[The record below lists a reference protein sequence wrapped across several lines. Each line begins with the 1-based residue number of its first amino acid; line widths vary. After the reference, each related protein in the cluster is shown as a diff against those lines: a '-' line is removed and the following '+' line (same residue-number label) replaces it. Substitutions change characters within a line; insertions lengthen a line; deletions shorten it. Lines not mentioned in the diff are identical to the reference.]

1 MAPERARHRAA
12 QIKAAAGTLNCSA
25 DEITG
30 IRILRRSLDARG
42 KSPKVVLTA
51 EIYFGG
57 PDPAL
62 YEPMVFRPVTG
73 KKTAVIVGS
82 GPAGLFAALELI
94 RHNIRPIVLERGN
107 DVTARRF
114 DLKKINRDGICHP
127 DSNYCFGEGGAGTY
141 SDGKLYTR
149 ATKRGNVREILA
161 LLVQHGASPDILVD
175 AHPHIGSNRLPKI
188 IAAIRDTILSCGGEI
203 LFNTRVTGLI
213 VFGGRIQGVTTLT
226 REFPSPAVI
235 LATGHSARDIYYLL
249 DHLSIRLEAKP
260 FAMGVRVEHPQ
271 ALINSIQYGRHAGN
285 PHLPAASYS
294 LSGQFGGA
302 GVYSFCMC
310 PGGMLVPAATAPG
323 ELVLNGMSNSAR
335 NLANANA
342 GMVVTVDENLW
353 QRHQE
358 KDHFGGLAFQ
368 QEIEHKAFIAG
379 GGTLAAPAQRLTDF
393 LADRVSPTLPH
404 TSYIPGAVSFPVR
417 DILGPAITRALKQG
431 FEAFGKKLKGY
442 VTDEALVLAVESRT
456 SSPVRI
462 PRDPGTRMHPDIHG
476 LFPAGEGA
484 GYSGGIVSSALDGQI
499 TARAVAGISDLYP
512 PLYGKID
519 SPKRA
524 SYGISRTAR

>member
-1 MAPERARHRAA
+1 MIQTISLRLKPEQAKDRDA
-12 QIKAAAGTLNCSA
+12 QIRAAAGILNCDRKAIS
-25 DEITG
+25 G

-42 KSPKVVLTA
+42 KSPAFVLQAEVFCGQPVPGLFEPVV
-51 EIYFGG
+51 FK
-57 PDPAL
+57 
-62 YEPMVFRPVTG
+62 PVTG
-73 KKTAVIVGS
+73 SKTAIIVGS

-94 RHNIRPIVLERGN
+94 RHNIRPIMLERGK

-114 DLKKINRDGICHP
+114 DLKTINRDGVCHP

-161 LLVQHGASPDILVD
+161 LLVQHGAAPDILMD
-175 AHPHIGSNRLPKI
+175 THPHIGSNRLPKI
-188 IAAIRDTILSCGGEI
+188 IAAIRETILSCGGDI
-203 LFNTRVTGLI
+203 HFNARVTGLI
-213 VFGGRIQGVTTLT
+213 LATGRVMGVTTST
-226 REFPSPAVI
+226 REFLSPAVI

-249 DHLSIRLEAKP
+249 DDLGIRLEAKS

-271 ALINSIQYGRHAGN
+271 AVINAIQYGRHAGN
-285 PHLPAASYS
+285 PLLPAASYS

-342 GMVVTVDENLW
+342 GMVVTVDEKLW
-353 QRHQE
+353 QPYQNRRH
-358 KDHFGGLAFQ
+358 FAGLAFQ
-368 QEIEHKAFIAG
+368 QEIEHKAFAAG
-379 GGTLAAPAQRLTDF
+379 GNILAAPAQRLTDF
-393 LADRVSPTLPH
+393 LTDRVSSTLPP
-404 TSYIPGAVSFPVR
+404 TSYIPGTVSYPVG
-417 DILGPAITRALKQG
+417 DILGPVITRALKQG
-431 FEAFGKKLKGY
+431 FEAFGKKMRGY
-442 VTDEALVLAVESRT
+442 VTNQALVLAVESRT

-476 LFPAGEGA
+476 LYPAGEGA
-484 GYSGGIVSSALDGQI
+484 GYSGGIISSALDGQI
-499 TARAVAGISDLYP
+499 SAKAAAGMQCFI
-512 PLYGKID
+512 
-519 SPKRA
+519 
-524 SYGISRTAR
+524 

>member
-1 MAPERARHRAA
+1 MIHSITFRLAPEHARNRAA
-12 QIKAAAGTLNCSA
+12 QAEAAAGTLNCSV

-57 PDPAL
+57 PAPAL
-62 YEPMVFRPVTG
+62 YEPVVFRPVTG
-73 KKTAVIVGS
+73 RNTAVIVGS

-94 RHNIRPIVLERGN
+94 RHNIRPIVLERGK

-114 DLKKINRDGICHP
+114 DLKKINRDGVCDP

-203 LFNTRVTGLI
+203 HFNTRVTGLI
-213 VFGGRIQGVTTLT
+213 VDNARIKGVITAA
-226 REFPSPAVI
+226 REFHSPAVI
-235 LATGHSARDIYYLL
+235 LATGHSARDIYFLL
-249 DHLSIRLEAKP
+249 DRAGIRLEAKP

-271 ALINSIQYGRHAGN
+271 ALINAIQYGRHAGK

-294 LSGQFGGA
+294 LSGQFDGA

-310 PGGMLVPAATAPG
+310 PGGMLVPAATAPE

-342 GMVVTVDENLW
+342 GMVVTVDGRLW
-353 QRHQE
+353 QPQ
-358 KDHFGGLAFQ
+358 KDRGHFAGLAFQ
-368 QEIEHKAFIAG
+368 QEIEHRAFAAG
-379 GGTLAAPAQRLTDF
+379 GRTLAAPAQRLTDF
-393 LADRVSPTLPH
+393 LADRVSASLPH
-404 TSYIPGAVSFPVR
+404 TSYIPGAVSYPVR
-417 DILGPAITRALKQG
+417 DILGPVITKALKQG
-431 FEAFGKKLKGY
+431 FAAFGKKMKGY
-442 VTDEALVLAVESRT
+442 VTDQALVLAVESRT

-462 PRDPGTRMHPDIHG
+462 PRDPGTRMHPEVEG

-484 GYSGGIVSSALDGQI
+484 GYSGGIISSALDGQ
-499 TARAVAGISDLYP
+499 TSARAAAAGL
-512 PLYGKID
+512 L
-519 SPKRA
+519 
-524 SYGISRTAR
+524 SRRS